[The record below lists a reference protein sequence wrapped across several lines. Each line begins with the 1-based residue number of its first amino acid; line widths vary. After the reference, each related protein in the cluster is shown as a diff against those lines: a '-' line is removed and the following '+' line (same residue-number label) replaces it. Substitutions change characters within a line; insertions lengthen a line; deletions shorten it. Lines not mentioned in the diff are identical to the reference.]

1 MQMHNE
7 KKSMLT
13 QGIWPKFSNNYKWS
27 IIFKN
32 CESLHCSWIYIN
44 LYINY
49 TLILKERLK
58 RRRDCGTGTWC
69 LREETKK
76 VGMSLEI
83 FQITP
88 SFASWGNRFRVGE
101 WLVQGHTAIGRL
113 KTSIQICVTPSPNK
127 GKRELGGRQA
137 HVKEEWWSTL
147 FKTLWPNVLSS
158 SKRQLRKWKRWR
170 WKSVDRQKIDYF
182 F

>member
-1 MQMHNE
+1 MEYN
-7 KKSMLT
+7 
-13 QGIWPKFSNNYKWS
+13 
-27 IIFKN
+27 FKN
-32 CESLHCSWIYIN
+32 CESLYCPWIYIIW
-44 LYINY
+44 YINC

-58 RRRDCGTGTWC
+58 RRRDCGTGAWC

-113 KTSIQICVTPSPNK
+113 KTSTQICVTPNPNK
-127 GKRELGGRQA
+127 GKRELGGRKT
-137 HVKEEWWSTL
+137 HVKN
-147 FKTLWPNVLSS
+147 KNGDPHS
-158 SKRQLRKWKRWR
+158 SKLFGQMFQVLLKDNWENERDGGGNQ
-170 WKSVDRQKIDYF
+170 
-182 F
+182 